1 MNNDTIAAIST
12 KLGVGAISI
21 IRVSGPDSLTIVNS
35 IFKGKDLTTVKSHT
49 INYGYIIDN
58 EKIIDEV
65 LVSVMLAPKTFT
77 KENVVEINCH
87 GAISTTL
94 KIFELL
100 QEKGCRVAD
109 PGEFTKRAF
118 LNGRIDLTEAESVM
132 DLINSNTDSARQ
144 LAISNLT
151 GSLKNYIT
159 TFRNKIK
166 KILAN
171 IEVNIDYPEYYDI
184 EEITLDNINTLIKD
198 LTKDLTNLITISED
212 CQIIKNGIKTIIIGR
227 PNVGKSS
234 ILNTFLQ
241 ENKAIVTDVAGTTRD
256 IVEGTISF
264 DGLTLSLID
273 TAGIHETTNKVEKIG
288 VEKSLDLIN
297 DADLIILVLNGSEPL
312 TENDKLIIEK
322 VKSKNTIVVLNKNDL
337 PSKVDQTFLNF
348 SHVVSTNTNS
358 IEGIMPLKQ
367 EIKKM
372 FNQNELLE
380 KDYTYLA
387 NNRQLILARKALKSL
402 EEAKNS
408 LENNAPIDIIEV
420 DLKDVF
426 YYLGEIIGENY
437 SEELLDELFSNFCV
451 GK

>member
-1 MNNDTIAAIST
+1 MI
-12 KLGVGAISI
+12 
-21 IRVSGPDSLTIVNS
+21 
-35 IFKGKDLTTVKSHT
+35 
-49 INYGYIIDN
+49 
-58 EKIIDEV
+58 
-65 LVSVMLAPKTFT
+65 
-77 KENVVEINCH
+77 
-87 GAISTTL
+87 
-94 KIFELL
+94 
-100 QEKGCRVAD
+100 
-109 PGEFTKRAF
+109 
-118 LNGRIDLTEAESVM
+118 
-132 DLINSNTDSARQ
+132 
-144 LAISNLT
+144 
-151 GSLKNYIT
+151 
-159 TFRNKIK
+159 
-166 KILAN
+166 
-171 IEVNIDYPEYYDI
+171 
-184 EEITLDNINTLIKD
+184 INTLIKD

-387 NNRQLILARKALKSL
+387 NNRQLILAKKALKSL